1 MGEFDEQ
8 AAQESI
14 ADEPDESDI
23 TSDELD
29 DEDDALDL
37 ESLGE
42 FDEQAAQESIAD
54 EPDESD
60 ITSDELDD
68 EDDALDLESL
78 PEFELESDDEA
89 TDKLISELDDT
100 ADEEQTDDEIA
111 LDEAAIEEE
120 FMSDLTQSDFDSL
133 LNELAEPEPIERVE
147 LDEVDVD
154 FESLLQDEEGIS
166 DVEGDE
172 QQDDQDDEQFVD
184 IDELLAQSDDFEL
197 EDEPYSDPDM
207 DVGLS
212 EFDDLLAGENAT
224 DVDLEEEGYSAKLDL
239 ARAYIEIEDYDS
251 ANKVIEE
258 VISNGPQGVQQ
269 EAGALQSK
277 IKGNL

>member
-1 MGEFDEQ
+1 
-8 AAQESI
+8 
-14 ADEPDESDI
+14 
-23 TSDELD
+23 
-29 DEDDALDL
+29 
-37 ESLGE
+37 
-42 FDEQAAQESIAD
+42 
-54 EPDESD
+54 DESD